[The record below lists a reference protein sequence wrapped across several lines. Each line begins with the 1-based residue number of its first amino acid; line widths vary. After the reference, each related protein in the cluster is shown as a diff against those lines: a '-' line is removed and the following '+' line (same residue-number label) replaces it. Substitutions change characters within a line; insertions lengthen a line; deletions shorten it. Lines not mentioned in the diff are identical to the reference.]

1 MRRFIAAA
9 SAAGIGFALAGAYAT
24 AAAATAVP
32 AATIVVSPGHS
43 IQAAIDHAHPGDTI
57 LLKAGVFHQ
66 SVQIRTDQITLR
78 GSGDSR
84 SGTVLEP
91 PARLPRT
98 ICNRVFGGTGVCV
111 LAKKLDAKTGA
122 VHQRV
127 YSDTITDL
135 RVAGFPGS
143 GVFGYGTYG
152 LRVTNVAAIRD
163 GEYGISRFESTRTL
177 FANDIAVGNDE
188 AGFYVGDSPDA
199 ATVVRNNRATGN
211 ALGVF
216 VRHARGI
223 RVVGNRVTRNCQGI
237 LVLDDGQRGG
247 AGNTV
252 VRRNG
257 VFDNDKFCPKNEE
270 APNLKGGGIL
280 LLGAT
285 ETKVSNNSVAGNTGR
300 EVNSG
305 GIVILSARS
314 LTHGSNP
321 RHDLIVN
328 NTAYRNRPA
337 DIRWDGTGTGVHF
350 ARNHCAI
357 SAPAGLCR

>member
-1 MRRFIAAA
+1 MRRLIAAA
-9 SAAGIGFALAGAYAT
+9 SATGIGLALTGTYLSSASAI
-24 AAAATAVP
+24 AVP

-66 SVQIRTDQITLR
+66 SVQIRTDKITLR

-84 SGTVLEP
+84 SGTVLVP

-98 ICNRVFGGTGVCV
+98 ICNHVFGGSGVCI
-111 LAKKLDAKTGA
+111 LAKKLNLRNGA
-122 VHQRV
+122 VRQRV
-127 YSDTITDL
+127 YGDTVTDL

-152 LRVTNVAAIRD
+152 MRVTNVAAIRD
-163 GEYGISRFESTRTL
+163 GEYGISRFESTSTL
-177 FANDIAVGNDE
+177 FADDIAVGNHE

-199 ATVVRNNRATGN
+199 ATVVRDNRATGN
-211 ALGVF
+211 QLGVF
-216 VRHARGI
+216 VRHARGVLVT
-223 RVVGNRVTRNCQGI
+223 RNRVTRNCQGI

-257 VFDNDKFCPKNEE
+257 VFDNDKFCPKT
-270 APNLKGGGIL
+270 ADTPSLKGGGIL

-285 ETKVSNNSVAGNTGR
+285 ETRVANNSVAGNTGR
-300 EVNSG
+300 QVNSG
-305 GIVILSARS
+305 GIVVLSARS

-321 RHDLIVN
+321 RHDSIVR

-337 DIRWDGTGTGVHF
+337 DIRWDGTGTAVHF
-350 ARNHCAI
+350 ARNHCRT
-357 SAPAGLCR
+357 SAPAGLCH

>member
-1 MRRFIAAA
+1 MRRSIAAA

-24 AAAATAVP
+24 TASAIAVP

-43 IQAAIDHAHPGDTI
+43 IQSAIDHAHPGDTI

-66 SVQIRTDQITLR
+66 SVQIRTDNITLR
-78 GSGDSR
+78 GSGDAR
-84 SGTVLEP
+84 SGTVLAP

-98 ICNRVFGGTGVCV
+98 ICNRAFGGSGVCV
-111 LAKKLDAKTGA
+111 LAKRLNLKTGA
-122 VHQRV
+122 VRQRV
-127 YSDTITDL
+127 FGDTITDL

-152 LRVTNVAAIRD
+152 MRVTNVAAIRD

-177 FANDIAVGNDE
+177 FADDIAVGNHE

-199 ATVVRNNRATGN
+199 AAVVRNNRATGN
-211 ALGVF
+211 QLGLF
-216 VRHARGI
+216 VRHARGV
-223 RVVGNRVTRNCQGI
+223 RLTGNRVTRNCQGI
-237 LVLDDGQRGG
+237 LVLDDGQPGG

-257 VFDNDKFCPKNEE
+257 VFDNNKFCPKTEDT
-270 APNLKGGGIL
+270 PSLKGGGIL

-285 ETKVSNNSVAGNTGR
+285 ETRVSDNSVAGNRGGQL
-300 EVNSG
+300 NSG
-305 GIVILSARS
+305 GIVIASARS

-321 RHDLIVN
+321 WHDSIVR
-328 NTAYRNRPA
+328 NTSYRNRPA
-337 DIRWDGTGTGVHF
+337 DIRWDGTGDVHF
-350 ARNHCAI
+350 FRNHCRT
-357 SAPAGLCR
+357 STPAGLCH